1 MSDAPRRRG
10 YGPERLTDC
19 GDDYV
24 RVDLLDAAEKRIA
37 DLEALLRER
46 DGGIHDNDCKI
57 WRYIQTPPF
66 HCTCGHDAVVAALK
80 GKSDG

>member
-1 MSDAPRRRG
+1 VVSEAPRRRG

-37 DLEALLRER
+37 DLEKDLSFVTNCLEW
-46 DGGIHDNDCKI
+46 GGFSVWKEDSN
-57 WRYIQTPPF
+57 
-66 HCTCGHDAVVAALK
+66 
-80 GKSDG
+80 

>member
-1 MSDAPRRRG
+1 MSEVPRRRG

-37 DLEALLRER
+37 DLEAAL
-46 DGGIHDNDCKI
+46 DCIGSKSLAMA
-57 WRYIQTPPF
+57 R
-66 HCTCGHDAVVAALK
+66 AALK
-80 GKSDG
+80 GKTDG